1 MKKITK
7 TKLTKEEKD
16 IRASVERGEWS
27 VTAKKSDLR
36 KYQEAAR
43 QMFKKDTRLNIR
55 ISSQDLKNLQKRAV
69 EEGLPYQTF
78 VSSLL
83 HKYVT
88 GRLVEA

>member
-1 MKKITK
+1 M
-7 TKLTKEEKD
+7 KLTKEEKD

-27 VTAKKSDLR
+27 VTTKSSELR

-43 QMFKKDTRLNIR
+43 QMLKKDARLNIR
-55 ISSQDLKNLQKRAV
+55 ISSQDLKNLQKRAM

>member
-1 MKKITK
+1 MK
-7 TKLTKEEKD
+7 LNKEEKGLLN
-16 IRASVERGEWS
+16 SVERGEWQT
-27 VTAKKSDLR
+27 TAGKAALR

-43 QMFKKDTRLNIR
+43 YTLKKDARLNIR
-55 ISSQDLKNLQKRAV
+55 ISSHDLEILRKKAS

-88 GRLVEA
+88 GRLAA

>member
-1 MKKITK
+1 MTQK
-7 TKLTKEEKD
+7 EKD

-27 VTAKKSDLR
+27 ATVKRSELR

-43 QMFKKDTRLNIR
+43 QMLKKDARLNIR
-55 ISSQDLKNLQKRAV
+55 ISSQDLKNLQKRAM

>member
-1 MKKITK
+1 M
-7 TKLTKEEKD
+7 KLTKEEKD
-16 IRASVERGEWS
+16 LVNSIERGEWKATTS
-27 VTAKKSDLR
+27 KSELR
-36 KYQEAAR
+36 KYRDAAH
-43 QMFKKDTRLNIR
+43 QMMKKDARLNIR
-55 ISSQDLKNLQKRAV
+55 ISSNDLESLQKKAM

>member
-1 MKKITK
+1 MK
-7 TKLTKEEKD
+7 LNKEEKE

-27 VTAKKSDLR
+27 VTTPKSELR
-36 KYQEAAR
+36 KYREAAR
-43 QMFKKDTRLNIR
+43 LMLKKDARLNIR

>member
-1 MKKITK
+1 MV
-7 TKLTKEEKD
+7 KLTQKEKD

-27 VTAKKSDLR
+27 ATVKRSELR

-43 QMFKKDTRLNIR
+43 QMLKKDARLNIR
-55 ISSQDLKNLQKRAV
+55 ISSQDLKNLQKRAM

>member
-1 MKKITK
+1 M
-7 TKLTKEEKD
+7 KLTKEEKD

-27 VTAKKSDLR
+27 VTTKKSDLR

-43 QMFKKDTRLNIR
+43 QMLKKDTRLNIR

-88 GRLVEA
+88 GRLVES

>member
-1 MKKITK
+1 MK
-7 TKLTKEEKD
+7 LSKEEKSLLH
-16 IRASVERGEWS
+16 SVERGEWR
-27 VTAKKSDLR
+27 VTSRQEDLR

-43 QMFKKDTRLNIR
+43 HTLKKDARLNIR
-55 ISSQDLKNLQKRAV
+55 ISSHDLAILRKVAV

-88 GRLVEA
+88 GRLAA

>member
-1 MKKITK
+1 M
-7 TKLTKEEKD
+7 KLTKEEKE

-27 VTAKKSDLR
+27 VTTKKSELG

-43 QMFKKDTRLNIR
+43 QMLKKDARLNIR
-55 ISSQDLKNLQKRAV
+55 ISSQDLKNLQKKAM
-69 EEGLPYQTF
+69 EQGLPYQTF

>member
-1 MKKITK
+1 M
-7 TKLTKEEKD
+7 KLTQKEKD

-27 VTAKKSDLR
+27 ATVKRSELR

-43 QMFKKDTRLNIR
+43 QMLKKDARLNIR
-55 ISSQDLKNLQKRAV
+55 ISSQDLKNLQKRAM

>member
-1 MKKITK
+1 MK
-7 TKLTKEEKD
+7 LNKEEKNMFT
-16 IRASVERGEWS
+16 SVEKGEWKA
-27 VTAKKSDLR
+27 TTKKSELR

-43 QMFKKDTRLNIR
+43 QMMKKDARLNIR
-55 ISSQDLKNLQKRAV
+55 ISSQDLKNLQKRAM

-88 GRLVEA
+88 GRLIEA